1 MKILKLD
8 DMVGHW
14 FVGMFEPSAY
24 QANFEVCYK
33 KHSKGE
39 YWQEHYHKVA
49 TEINLLIKGKM
60 RINGIEVNSGEI
72 FIIEPYYVS
81 FPEFLE
87 DCELVI
93 VKTVSSPKD
102 KYLI

>member
-8 DMVGHW
+8 DMVDGW
-14 FVGMFEPSAY
+14 LVGMFSPSAY

-33 KHSKGE
+33 KHTKGE
-39 YWQEHYHKVA
+39 DWPAHYHRVA
-49 TEINLLIKGKM
+49 TEINLLVKGKM
-60 RINGIEVNSGEI
+60 SINGQEIKSGEI
-72 FIIEPYYVS
+72 FVIEPYYVS

-93 VKTVSSPKD
+93 VKTVSDPKD
-102 KYLI
+102 KYLV